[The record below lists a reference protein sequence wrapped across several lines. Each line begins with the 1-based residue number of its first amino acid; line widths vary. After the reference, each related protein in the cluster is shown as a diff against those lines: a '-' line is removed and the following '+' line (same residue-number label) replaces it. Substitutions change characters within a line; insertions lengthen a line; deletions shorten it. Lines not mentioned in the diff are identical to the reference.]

1 MDGITSLLSAV
12 ILLTTRIRLID
23 RNASGIQSIHPK
35 FPQLM
40 SEKRKVAHEAEGYGG
55 WM

>member
-1 MDGITSLLSAV
+1 MDGITSLLLAV
-12 ILLTTRIRLID
+12 ILPTTRIRLID

-35 FPQLM
+35 FPKLII
-40 SEKRKVAHEAEGYGG
+40 EKRKVTHEAEAYGR